1 MKKKILYWSLIGIFA
16 AVFIYSA
23 DVVVEYMVESYMHK
37 QMMEEIRKLHTYDP
51 DAYVDPTQPTPPT
64 DPEGSSSSGATKPT
78 EPSQPSS
85 SNDGPVMPTR
95 PSVPVDPTQPS
106 DPSVDPTQPT
116 DPVDPTRPPVDPTDP
131 TVDPTRPTEPVDPPV
146 DPTQPTDPEPTET
159 KQPPF
164 PTRPV
169 IASPEILPEMR
180 AVYEANNDT
189 VGWIY
194 INGTNIDYPVLQ
206 KKDVE
211 DYYLY
216 RNFYKENDNHG
227 SIYVE
232 EHNNV
237 NKPSDV
243 IILHGHHMAD
253 GTMFHNIKNFKY
265 KNYFN
270 EHSYVRFDTL
280 YQHRVYQVVL
290 IFRINAEPSDTEH
303 YFPFHTYNNFKDEA
317 HFNDFMSNIQRLA
330 VQKSKVKVNYGDK
343 LLLMVTCDYS
353 PYINGRLILVAKMI
367 QSD

>member
-1 MKKKILYWSLIGIFA
+1 MKKKVLYWSLISIFA

-23 DVVVEYMVESYMHK
+23 VVVVDYMVDSYKHK

-64 DPEGSSSSGATKPT
+64 DPEGSSSTEATNPT
-78 EPSQPSS
+78 DPSQPSNG
-85 SNDGPVMPTR
+85 NDDPVMPTR

-106 DPSVDPTQPT
+106 DPPVDPTQPT
-116 DPVDPTRPPVDPTDP
+116 DPVDPPVDPDP
-131 TVDPTRPTEPVDPPV
+131 TKPPV
-146 DPTQPTDPEPTET
+146 DPTQPTDPVDPPVKPTQPT
-159 KQPPF
+159 KPTDPKQPPF
-164 PTRPV
+164 ETKPSV
-169 IASPEILPEMR
+169 VKPEILPEMQ
-180 AVYEANNDT
+180 AVYAANNDT
-189 VGWIY
+189 VGWIT

-206 KKDVE
+206 RKDTQA
-211 DYYLY
+211 YYLY
-216 RNFYKENDNHG
+216 RNFYGEDDNHG

-237 NKPSDV
+237 DKPSDV

-265 KNYFN
+265 KTFFN
-270 EHSYVRFDTL
+270 EHPYVRFDTL
-280 YQHRVYQVVL
+280 YQHRIYQVVL

-303 YFPFHTYNNFKDEA
+303 FFPFHTYNNFKDEA
-317 HFNDFMSNIQRLA
+317 QFNDFMSNIQRLA
-330 VQKSKVKVNYGDK
+330 VQKSRVKVNYGDK

>member
-23 DVVVEYMVESYMHK
+23 VVIVDYMVDFYKHK

-51 DAYVDPTQPTPPT
+51 YAYVDPTQPTPPT
-64 DPEGSSSSGATKPT
+64 DPEGSSSSGTTKPT
-78 EPSQPSS
+78 EPSQPTGG
-85 SNDGPVMPTR
+85 NDGPDMPTR
-95 PSVPVDPTQPS
+95 PSVPE
-106 DPSVDPTQPT
+106 DPTQPT
-116 DPVDPTRPPVDPTDP
+116 D
-131 TVDPTRPTEPVDPPV
+131 PVDPPV
-146 DPTQPTDPEPTET
+146 DPTQPTDPVDPPVDPTNPTDPEPTEP
-159 KQPPF
+159 KQPTF
-164 PTRPV
+164 PTRPTV
-169 IASPEILPEMR
+169 VKPEILPEMR
-180 AVYEANNDT
+180 AVYAANNDT

-206 KKDVE
+206 RKDVQS
-211 DYYLY
+211 YYLY
-216 RNFYKENDNHG
+216 RNFYGEDDNRG
-227 SIYVE
+227 SIFVE
-232 EHNNV
+232 EQNNV

-253 GTMFHNIKNFKY
+253 GTMFHNIKHFKY
-265 KNYFN
+265 KTYFN
-270 EHSYVRFDTL
+270 EHPYVRFDTL
-280 YQHRVYQVVL
+280 YQHRIYQVVL

-317 HFNDFMSNIQRLA
+317 HFNDFMSNIERLA

-343 LLLMVTCDYS
+343 LLLMATCDYS

>member
-1 MKKKILYWSLIGIFA
+1 MKKKVLYWSLISIFA

-23 DVVVEYMVESYMHK
+23 VVVVDYMVDSYKHK

-51 DAYVDPTQPTPPT
+51 DAYEDPTQPTPPT
-64 DPEGSSSSGATKPT
+64 DPEGSSSTEATNPT
-78 EPSQPSS
+78 DPSQPSNG
-85 SNDGPVMPTR
+85 NDDPVMPTR

-106 DPSVDPTQPT
+106 DPPVDATQPTDPVDPPVDPDPTKPPVDPTQPT
-116 DPVDPTRPPVDPTDP
+116 DPVDPPVKPTQPKPTDP
-131 TVDPTRPTEPVDPPV
+131 
-146 DPTQPTDPEPTET
+146 

-164 PTRPV
+164 ETKPSV
-169 IASPEILPEMR
+169 VKPEILPEMQ
-180 AVYEANNDT
+180 AVYAANNDT
-189 VGWIY
+189 VGWIT

-206 KKDVE
+206 RKDTQA
-211 DYYLY
+211 YYLY
-216 RNFYKENDNHG
+216 RNFYGEDDNHG

-232 EHNNV
+232 EHNDV
-237 NKPSDV
+237 DKPSDV
-243 IILHGHHMAD
+243 IVLHGHHMAD

-265 KNYFN
+265 KTFFN
-270 EHSYVRFDTL
+270 EHPYVRFDTL
-280 YQHRVYQVVL
+280 YQHRIYQVVL

-303 YFPFHTYNNFKDEA
+303 FFPFHTYNNFKDEA

-330 VQKSKVKVNYGDK
+330 VQKSRVKVNYGDK

>member
-1 MKKKILYWSLIGIFA
+1 MKKKVLYWSLISIFA

-23 DVVVEYMVESYMHK
+23 VVVVDYMVDSYKHK

-64 DPEGSSSSGATKPT
+64 DPEGSSSTEATNPT
-78 EPSQPSS
+78 DPSQPSNG
-85 SNDGPVMPTR
+85 NDDPVMPTR

-106 DPSVDPTQPT
+106 DPPVDPTQPT
-116 DPVDPTRPPVDPTDP
+116 DPVDPPVDPDP
-131 TVDPTRPTEPVDPPV
+131 TKPPV
-146 DPTQPTDPEPTET
+146 DPTQPTDPVDPPVKPTQPT
-159 KQPPF
+159 QPKPTDPKQPPF
-164 PTRPV
+164 ETKPSV
-169 IASPEILPEMR
+169 VKPEILPEMQ
-180 AVYEANNDT
+180 AVYAANNDT
-189 VGWIY
+189 VGWIT

-206 KKDVE
+206 RKDTQA
-211 DYYLY
+211 YYLY
-216 RNFYKENDNHG
+216 RNFYGEDDNHG

-232 EHNNV
+232 EHNDV
-237 NKPSDV
+237 DKPSDV
-243 IILHGHHMAD
+243 IVLHGHHMAD

-265 KNYFN
+265 KTFFN
-270 EHSYVRFDTL
+270 EHPYVRFDTL
-280 YQHRVYQVVL
+280 YQHRIYQVVL

-303 YFPFHTYNNFKDEA
+303 FFPFHTYNNFKDEA

-330 VQKSKVKVNYGDK
+330 VQKSRVKVNYGDK